1 MPCNYKTL
9 STLYLL
15 NPKFEFCSLPYWGH
29 RYIFLPSGGL
39 WLNSN
44 WDVGLGDVR
53 LGDVRLGN
61 VGFGDLRIGEPRLG
75 EVGLVDLRIWEM
87 RIRDVRLGDVRRFR
101 VSTRPRVPASTS
113 LSPTSPS
120 STSLSRTTPSPTSLS
135 PTSPSPTSPSLR
147 VPRSSS
153 QVSKAHFLES
163 QSSRPRPTLSHSRPG
178 GHNCTSGT
186 LGMHSIMV
194 NFTGIAR
201 IVKDMKS
208 PFVCITYLIGEQR
221 FSISIT
227 TRKLCT
233 VQFHQLGTKVPSTYC
248 FKNRHHPPIKY

>member
-1 MPCNYKTL
+1 MVSNCVFFSMFIIILHKF
-9 STLYLL
+9 S
-15 NPKFEFCSLPYWGH
+15 PK
-29 RYIFLPSGGL
+29 
-39 WLNSN
+39 
-44 WDVGLGDVR
+44 
-53 LGDVRLGN
+53 
-61 VGFGDLRIGEPRLG
+61 
-75 EVGLVDLRIWEM
+75 
-87 RIRDVRLGDVRRFR
+87 IRFIHH
-101 VSTRPRVPASTS
+101 VSEYPRVPE
-113 LSPTSPS
+113 SPS
-120 STSLSRTTPSPTSLS
+120 PRVPESPRPTSLS

-178 GHNCTSGT
+178 GHNYTGGT

-194 NFTGIAR
+194 NFTSIAR

-208 PFVCITYLIGEQR
+208 PFVCTTYLVGEQR

-233 VQFHQLGTKVPSTYC
+233 VQFHQLGTKVPPTYC
-248 FKNRHHPPIKY
+248 FTNRHHPPIIYQ